1 MTNTHFI
8 KLLASV
14 TSGKL
19 LLSLHDHLLHTKFIE
34 ESHCAFIRFDFKR
47 LCGIGNKIKYAL
59 LLCEVNYPL
68 PVGDLVHRQSKA
80 VNRRRNQ
87 CDNIGGSSFFFNR
100 KHQKSLV
107 YINYG

>member
-1 MTNTHFI
+1 MS
-8 KLLASV
+8 K
-14 TSGKL
+14 
-19 LLSLHDHLLHTKFIE
+19 
-34 ESHCAFIRFDFKR
+34 
-47 LCGIGNKIKYAL
+47 KI
-59 LLCEVNYPL
+59 NYPLYEVQPFSSVKEMIELAVRDAGDKKAYKFKIDDDVHEITFSEFYETLKKLGAFLHEISL